1 MILKENVNWEK
12 IKNNVT
18 KEKPSSFFEI
28 TNAEYMEKWISAIDR
43 DWITKDSQ
51 ITSLGYAVYVM
62 TCLCLDK
69 TSMFGGPLVKS
80 KSASRTLNLETY
92 KIIEINPF
100 EIGYSL
106 GNEGPGFL
114 TVLVRC
120 MKGAG
125 APKI

>member
-1 MILKENVNWEK
+1 LIWEK
-12 IKNNVT
+12 IKNDIT

-28 TNAEYMEKWISAIDR
+28 SNAEYMEKWICAIDR
-43 DWITKDSQ
+43 GWITKTSQ

-80 KSASRTLNLETY
+80 KSASRTINLESY

-100 EIGYSL
+100 KIGYSL

-120 MKGAG
+120 IRGHG
-125 APKI
+125 APRI